1 VNESQR
7 TQIEQDLVGYLQRHE
22 QKELLRFVI
31 VGSVDDGKSTLIG
44 RLLHDLNAV
53 YDDQLA
59 AVQKATT
66 MEGGAIDFSLFTDG
80 LAAEREQG
88 ITIDVAYRYFA
99 TERRKF
105 IVADTPGH
113 VQYTRNMVTGASTA
127 DVCVILID
135 ARLGVLEQSRRHA
148 YLASLLGISHLLVA
162 VNKMDL
168 RGYDEAVYDA
178 ICTELRGFV
187 DGLAFKDVTFV
198 PICATRGENLATPA
212 ATMPWY
218 RGPTVLGFLDE
229 VPIGPAVEGRSQ
241 SDFRYPVQYVLRPN
255 LDYRG
260 FAGQIASG
268 VVKKGDAVMVLPSGR
283 RTRVKAIDTFAGERQ
298 AAFAPESVTLRLE
311 DEVDCSR
318 GDLIVHVDQRPR
330 VQRTLDAHVVWL
342 HERALDPKK
351 TYLVKHTTRT
361 VRMQVERVR
370 SKIDL
375 ATLRPVPA
383 ETLALNEIGQLTL
396 TCHQPLYYDA
406 YTKNRTT
413 GSFVIVD
420 SLTNNTVGAGMILDD
435 AAAQDLDA
443 ALSEVR
449 AGADASARTQVS
461 AGERAE
467 RLGQTGCALLLHGS
481 HGAPALAR
489 TVAFALERR
498 LFDLGHAAH
507 VLAFDGEPTAAQ
519 ALALRACA
527 DAGLV
532 TIWTGAA
539 AEVAAV
545 GAPLERARRLEVAVD
560 EQQSV
565 AAAVD
570 RLVALL
576 ADHGQLDR

>member
-1 VNESQR
+1 MDRER
-7 TQIEQDLVGYLQRHE
+7 IEAEIVAYLQRHE
-22 QKELLRFVI
+22 KKELLRFVI

-66 MEGGAIDFSLFTDG
+66 MAGGAIDFSLFTDG

-168 RGYDEAVYDA
+168 RGYEQAVYDD
-178 ICTELRGFV
+178 ICRDLGAFV
-187 DGLAFKDVTFV
+187 DALAFESVTFV
-198 PICATRGENLATPA
+198 PICATKGENLATPA

-229 VPIGPAVEGRSQ
+229 VPVGTKDDRSVG
-241 SDFRYPVQYVLRPN
+241 DFRYPVQYVLRPN

-268 VVKKGDAVMVLPSGR
+268 VVRTGDAVMILPSGR
-283 RTRVKAIDTFAGERQ
+283 RSKVKAIDTFAGER
-298 AAFAPESVTLRLE
+298 AEAFAPESVTLRLE

-318 GDLIVHVDQRPR
+318 GDMIVHAERRPR
-330 VQRTLDAHVVWL
+330 VMRTFDADIVWL
-342 HERALDPKK
+342 HERALDPHK
-351 TYLVKHTTRT
+351 TYLLKHTTRT
-361 VRMQVERVR
+361 VRMQVARVL

-375 ATLRPVPA
+375 TTLEPVPA

-396 TCHQPLYYDA
+396 TCHQPLYFDA
-406 YTKNRTT
+406 YTKNRAT
-413 GSFVIVD
+413 GSFIVVD
-420 SLTNNTVGAGMILDD
+420 SLTNSTVGAGMIRDD

-443 ALSEVR
+443 ALREAR
-449 AGADASARTQVS
+449 AGAEASSRTQVS
-461 AGERAE
+461 AGERAQK
-467 RLGQTGCALLLHGS
+467 LGQSGFALLLHGEPT
-481 HGAPALAR
+481 GAR
-489 TVAFALERR
+489 TIAFALERR
-498 LFDLGHAAH
+498 LYDLGHAAH
-507 VLAFDGEPTAAQ
+507 VLTFDGAPAAAAQ
-519 ALALRACA
+519 ALAVRACS

-539 AEVAAV
+539 TDAAAIGAALAGEKRHEFAVAA
-545 GAPLERARRLEVAVD
+545 D
-560 EQQSV
+560 EPP
-565 AAAVD
+565 AAAVA
-570 RLVALL
+570 RLIAVLT
-576 ADHGQLDR
+576 DHGQLDR